1 MSHPS
6 PAKIY
11 HYISRV
17 SVFISFFFLAIRA
30 FVRTGV
36 HFETD
41 TLLYV
46 LCFECF
52 GNNGL
57 ITFMNTKIPHNRS
70 LCSVFILPYWYFSI
84 NVWLKYCG
92 FCKNFLIHFFSLYI
106 SIGQRSSKSIG
117 FRNHVV
123 LFWRRALAKYQ
134 SVEKYIKIET

>member
-36 HFETD
+36 HFEID

-70 LCSVFILPYWYFSI
+70 FNMQRVHFNLIDIFLLMYDKNIAVFVRTF
-84 NVWLKYCG
+84 
-92 FCKNFLIHFFSLYI
+92 
-106 SIGQRSSKSIG
+106 
-117 FRNHVV
+117 
-123 LFWRRALAKYQ
+123 
-134 SVEKYIKIET
+134 

>member
-11 HYISRV
+11 HYTSRV
-17 SVFISFFFLAIRA
+17 SVFIFL
-30 FVRTGV
+30 
-36 HFETD
+36 
-41 TLLYV
+41 
-46 LCFECF
+46 F
-52 GNNGL
+52 GNQSFCSYGC
-57 ITFMNTKIPHNRS
+57 TFCNCYTSVCFHALSVLGVMVWLPSWTPKIPHNHS

-134 SVEKYIKIET
+134 SVEK